1 MSWTISKEEKYSLY
15 SPSVQSE
22 ADLMQAFQRLEPTVH
37 KIIDARSIAFTNDLK
52 ERVSSVYESHVE
64 QQKSFIVVV
73 EHKELM
79 EELEDYFI
87 VVPTLSEAIDYLYME
102 ELERSV

>member
-1 MSWTISKEEKYSLY
+1 MSWAISKEEKYSLY
-15 SPSVQSE
+15 CPTVQSE
-22 ADLMQAFQRLEPTVH
+22 ADLMQAFQCLESTEH
-37 KIIDARSIAFTNDLK
+37 KIIDARSIAFTNDVK